1 MCVLPNT
8 KLVRCLPTHVVLE
21 PNAAEEVCV
30 NSAPNLCKKIL
41 GLNCESNHHRSEIT
55 GGCNKIENL
64 SSGRVTKKK
73 SSTREKRQSESPHCN
88 NRRHL
93 PLHPP
98 SPGWYPPLNHH
109 CPLYPD
115 IPKTPHPTTTPVPK
129 SFTPFLPN
137 NPPPRVPTGTHQNF
151 QKEIM
156 AELLRHALPEKMNK
170 I

>member
-21 PNAAEEVCV
+21 PNLAAEGIE

-73 SSTREKRQSESPHCN
+73 SSTRDKRQPESPHCN

-98 SPGWYPPLNHH
+98 SPGWYPHSTTIVPSTQTSPKPHIPQLPLSPN
-109 CPLYPD
+109 PLLLSY
-115 IPKTPHPTTTPVPK
+115 PTTHLPG
-129 SFTPFLPN
+129 FL
-137 NPPPRVPTGTHQNF
+137 REPTKTF
-151 QKEIM
+151 KK
-156 AELLRHALPEKMNK
+156 R
-170 I
+170 